1 MSSGTSANV
10 RRYCRVTQLR
20 IWTGAS
26 CGIALFTRSFNRVPG
41 LDAFGD
47 DEIDSTNCVQ
57 TRALPPPLPPQE
69 SQATDHPHHVHVLHR
84 LNPAQLRRA
93 GPRPHVAGALHEL
106 RLPELTLYTRTRS
119 LPFSSSFF
127 SRSRPHHSTFT
138 DPSKCHCVPTTAMA
152 KWGEGDARWKVE
164 DLGEAGRNVNGWHWT
179 EFNAVPWC
187 NDRLKQLLAN
197 IVLADADGIN
207 VKADEDVS
215 VSGEAT
221 INQRKGKTIPAY
233 ELAVTLKWKG
243 TDAQGEKISGEVKL
257 PYISE
262 ENHDEDPE
270 VQVVLTSGDNE
281 KVRGVVFA
289 AAKPVIFKAIAT
301 FVKELRAGGP
311 LIGAQGDGKEHV
323 GAQGAP
329 VVNQHA
335 TQQEIAPEPQKTKPK
350 GRSIEIVEK
359 FYASSKDI
367 YDCFTDP
374 GRIKAYTGSG
384 AEADPQVGGLFSFF
398 AGSIEGAYRKLEPY
412 HLIEMDW
419 RFSSWPEGAN
429 SRVVIALEEQ
439 EKGSVTLTLRQ
450 SNIPET
456 DRFGNHDV
464 VGMTQAGWK
473 QQVLLRIRQVFGYG
487 A

>member
-1 MSSGTSANV
+1 
-10 RRYCRVTQLR
+10 
-20 IWTGAS
+20 
-26 CGIALFTRSFNRVPG
+26 
-41 LDAFGD
+41 
-47 DEIDSTNCVQ
+47 
-57 TRALPPPLPPQE
+57 
-69 SQATDHPHHVHVLHR
+69 
-84 LNPAQLRRA
+84 
-93 GPRPHVAGALHEL
+93 
-106 RLPELTLYTRTRS
+106 
-119 LPFSSSFF
+119 
-127 SRSRPHHSTFT
+127 
-138 DPSKCHCVPTTAMA
+138 MA

-179 EFNAVPWC
+179 EFNAIPWC
-187 NDRLKQLLAN
+187 KDRLKQLLAN
-197 IVLADADGIN
+197 IVLAEAGGIN
-207 VKADEDVS
+207 VRTEEDIS
-215 VSGEAT
+215 LSGEAT

-243 TDAQGEKISGEVKL
+243 TNVQGDDISGEIKL

-270 VQVVLTSGDNE
+270 LQVVMTSGDDE
-281 KVRGVVFA
+281 KVRGVVFTS
-289 AAKPVIFKAIAT
+289 AKPIIFKAIAT

-311 LIGAQGDGKEHV
+311 LTGAQGNGTSDQVAHAAAAVEQPGK
-323 GAQGAP
+323 QS
-329 VVNQHA
+329 HA
-335 TQQEIAPEPQKTKPK
+335 SKEGNLPQLAKTKSK

-374 GRIKAYTGSG
+374 GRMKAYTGSG
-384 AEADPQVGGLFSFF
+384 AEADARVGGLFSFF
-398 AGSIEGAYRKLEPY
+398 GGSIEGVYRQLEPY

-429 SRVVIALEEQ
+429 SRVVITLEEQ

-450 SNIPET
+450 SNIPDT